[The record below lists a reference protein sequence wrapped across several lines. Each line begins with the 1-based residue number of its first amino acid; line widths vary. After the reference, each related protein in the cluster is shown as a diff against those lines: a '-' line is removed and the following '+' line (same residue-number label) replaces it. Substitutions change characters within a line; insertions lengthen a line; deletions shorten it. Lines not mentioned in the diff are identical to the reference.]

1 MFVRCLKCDK
11 VMDSGIKCA
20 SKKEEREMAW
30 DMPGG
35 GVVFYG
41 GCNYGSSII
50 DALVDGVEVK
60 IVICD
65 ICISKALDTGKALK
79 IRRHTKTEEVIDE

>member
-11 VMDSGIKCA
+11 VMDSGIRCD
-20 SKKEEREMAW
+20 SKEEERDMAW
-30 DMPGG
+30 DCPINGIVFRGG
-35 GVVFYG
+35 H
-41 GCNYGSSII
+41 NYGSSII
-50 DALVDGVEVK
+50 DAMIDGIEVK

-65 ICISKALDTGKALK
+65 SCISKALDTGKALK